1 MFFPKTRLQ
10 AAQIFLNL
18 RGTVKIII
26 VAQPGLRMMLT
37 PLCMLQEY

>member
-26 VAQPGLRMMLT
+26 VAQPGLRMMLS
-37 PLCMLQEY
+37 PLCMLQGY